1 MSDSFIIWCIIFV
14 ISAWGGVVHYIV
26 KRQNQHSR
34 WSWFSLLLQII
45 TSAFTGVLGA
55 LLSIEEEQSVFITL
69 VTAAVF
75 SSAGYSVISSILQRI
90 ISRSGGKQ

>member
-1 MSDSFIIWCIIFV
+1 MNDTLILWCVIFV
-14 ISAWGGVVHYIV
+14 ISTWGGIVHYIV
-26 KRQNQHSR
+26 ERQNQHRR

-55 LLSIEEEQSVFITL
+55 LLSIEEDQSVFITL

-75 SSAGYSVISSILQRI
+75 SSVGYSVISSILQRI
-90 ISRSGGKQ
+90 IPTPGEKK